1 MWQEGVPSIAMVT
14 NIKEDGKIKCQQYST
29 ESGHQ
34 KYGPFTVATTEN
46 KEFADY
52 VIRVF
57 EVSVSFSGQLMLR
70 ILWDTVGYC
79 GCGTRMTCLHFVV
92 LFSDMT
98 AIYVFTKSVF
108 TFLGYICKLF

>member
-1 MWQEGVPSIAMVT
+1 VKHVTSYLLHLSPSLQGPLPPTIVDFWRLVWQEGVPSIVMVT
-14 NIKEDGKIKCQQYST
+14 NIKEDGKIKCQQYWP

-34 KYGPFTVATTEN
+34 KYGPFSVATTEN

-79 GCGTRMTCLHFVV
+79 GCGIL
-92 LFSDMT
+92 
-98 AIYVFTKSVF
+98 
-108 TFLGYICKLF
+108 

>member
-14 NIKEDGKIKCQQYST
+14 NIKEDGKIKCQQYWP

-46 KEFADY
+46 KEYADY

-57 EVSVSFSGQLMLR
+57 EVSVSFSAVAYLGGGGGGGSGGLGTPLR
-70 ILWDTVGYC
+70 LEYEY
-79 GCGTRMTCLHFVV
+79 F
-92 LFSDMT
+92 
-98 AIYVFTKSVF
+98 
-108 TFLGYICKLF
+108 